1 MLRKALTSLIRASVL
16 FFLQIILRKADNTET
31 HASNHFGNNAVALE
45 RLQKDVVL
53 IREYFEEFVGNMPI
67 LQSVI
72 ETEFHLLI
80 TVQEIMRIAA
90 ELSDADPYHFII
102 VLNKIVKDVDMTRCI
117 VGDLWHIVKPSNERM
132 AWKLT
137 KSMRDTLIDI
147 WLNEEVLYSGQE
159 RLIHPELHI
168 GNILSKHYRES
179 RRKRPINI
187 FFPENLRCDKA
198 SLQNAR
204 CDRATMQDAYL
215 CRKL

>member
-1 MLRKALTSLIRASVL
+1 MLRKALTALIRASVL
-16 FFLQIILRKADNTET
+16 FLLQIILRKADNTET
-31 HASNHFGNNAVALE
+31 HSSKHFGNNVVALE
-45 RLQKDVVL
+45 RLQKDVVV
-53 IREYFEEFVGNMPI
+53 IREYFEGFAGKMPI
-67 LQSVI
+67 LQNVI

-90 ELSDADPYHFII
+90 ELSDADPHHFII

-137 KSMRDTLIDI
+137 KSLRHTLMDVCT
-147 WLNEEVLYSGQE
+147 NEEVVNSGQE

-168 GNILSKHYRES
+168 GNILLKHYRES
-179 RRKRPINI
+179 RRKRLINVI
-187 FFPENLRCDKA
+187 YPANLRCDWS
-198 SLQNAR
+198 SLQHAR
-204 CDRATMQDAYL
+204 CDRTVQDAYL